1 MIAKLSSFNFV
12 CFLLTELEISFDEE
26 EYSTDERTI
35 MAGALQISFSFLQAQ
50 APFSMELIPV
60 TIDMAIT
67 QYGLSDFLSLD
78 DIARDQKA
86 ESGG

>member
-35 MAGALQISFSFLQAQ
+35 MGLSGISFSFLQVQ
-50 APFSMELIPV
+50 TPFSMELIPV
-60 TIDMAIT
+60 TIHVAIT
-67 QYGLSDFLSLD
+67 EYDLSDFFSLD